1 MLCPVC
7 GHRKGRRDC
16 PALARTICPVCCG
29 TKRLVEIQCPSDC
42 GYLTSAREHPAAVVR
57 RQQARDVARVLP
69 TIRHLTERHHQLFF
83 LFHALI
89 ARHRPQGFA
98 RVVDS
103 DVAQAAAAL
112 AATFETA
119 SRGVIYEHTA
129 QSPVADALMAEVR
142 TMLAQMREQ
151 GAKVYD
157 GEVTIVLRAIE
168 QGARTTRLPGEGEAV
183 YVELMGRLLQ
193 VQRQADPA
201 PAGAKPAGA
210 LIIP

>member
-1 MLCPVC
+1 MLCPLC
-7 GHRKGRRDC
+7 GHRKRRRDC

-29 TKRLVEIQCPSDC
+29 TKRLVEIPCPSDC

-57 RQQARDVARVLP
+57 RQQARDVTRVLP
-69 TIRHLTERHHQLFF
+69 TIRHLTERQHQLFF

-103 DVAQAAAAL
+103 DVAQAAAVL

-129 QSPVADALMAEVR
+129 QSPVANAIIAEIR

-168 QGARTTRLPGEGEAV
+168 EGARATGLPGEGEAV

-193 VQRQADPA
+193 VQRQAEQTPA
-201 PAGAKPAGA
+201 SAKPAGA